1 MMNYQNCTVCVMDTS
16 ASNIKFDEKGQCNYC
31 KKFIKKINSS
41 KQLYLEDLI
50 KNVQAKNIKV
60 YITNIKHHL
69 KELLNKVE
77 FNKHIGEE
85 HYKDSKEFF

>member
-1 MMNYQNCTVCVMDTS
+1 MLINHF
-16 ASNIKFDEKGQCNYC
+16 IEKHEMLILDMRYVDMLDISGI
-31 KKFIKKINSS
+31 FA
-41 KQLYLEDLI
+41 LEDLI

-85 HYKDSKEFF
+85 HYKDSKKTVSSIISEQYNL